1 MSRPRRIEC
10 SCAIYHAT
18 FRGDRRE
25 LTFVDDGDRH
35 ALLTLVA
42 QAMGRFN
49 AAVLAYCLM
58 GKHCHFVL
66 HTHRAKLSRLLHH
79 LLEWRVRAVICT
91 ALRASRSGSLCSANR
106 FWPLRRAGP

>member
-1 MSRPRRIEC
+1 MSRLLRIE
-10 SCAIYHAT
+10 SPGAIYHVT
-18 FRGDRRE
+18 SRGDRRE

-42 QAMGRFN
+42 QAMDRFN
-49 AAVLAYCLM
+49 AEVLACCMM
-58 GKHCHFVL
+58 GKHCHFML
-66 HTHRAKLSRLLHH
+66 HTHRAKLSRLLRHW
-79 LLEWRVRAVICT
+79 LEWRVRAVICT